1 MKRTKMKCVVSFCLV
16 VVVSKRSL
24 CPKKYVWGKK
34 SVQNK
39 EGKLGKCVS
48 LEQTWKLSLNLSVV
62 HSLMFAYVIL
72 CVSSFHV
79 FNPSQNF
86 DDRSHLSNIMIFP
99 SIKLIITTTT
109 KLFSSFRF
117 FWIQFSSSVLRYI
130 PPSALHSDSGLM
142 SCFFRLP
149 LSNMMR
155 ISALFI
161 TGAAALRVGRSA
173 GLKLGLRH
181 YSIIIWKINELVYMD
196 TN

>member
-1 MKRTKMKCVVSFCLV
+1 MKCFVFLFLV

-48 LEQTWKLSLNLSVV
+48 LEQTWKLSLNSSVV

-86 DDRSHLSNIMIFP
+86 DDRSRLSNIMILP
-99 SIKLIITTTT
+99 SIKLSLQKRMQQFSILLNPIF
-109 KLFSSFRF
+109 KLST
-117 FWIQFSSSVLRYI
+117 QVHPAFSSSQRFDDSRQFFSIYL
-130 PPSALHSDSGLM
+130 SAT
-142 SCFFRLP
+142 
-149 LSNMMR
+149 MMR

-161 TGAAALRVGRSA
+161 TGAAALSVGRTD
-173 GLKLGLRH
+173 GLMGRRYDYFH
-181 YSIIIWKINELVYMD
+181 CYYYSVAQRNVV
-196 TN
+196 

>member
-1 MKRTKMKCVVSFCLV
+1 MCDRFEKKDRFVHVIFFTYQVLPPSVAIASTTSCDEKDQDEVCRKFISV

-48 LEQTWKLSLNLSVV
+48 LEKTWKLSLNSSVV

-86 DDRSHLSNIMIFP
+86 DDRSRLSNIMILP
-99 SIKLIITTTT
+99 SIKLSLQ
-109 KLFSSFRF
+109 KR
-117 FWIQFSSSVLRYI
+117 
-130 PPSALHSDSGLM
+130 M
-142 SCFFRLP
+142 
-149 LSNMMR
+149 
-155 ISALFI
+155 
-161 TGAAALRVGRSA
+161 
-173 GLKLGLRH
+173 
-181 YSIIIWKINELVYMD
+181 
-196 TN
+196 